1 MAANKYL
8 LTGCTPA
15 LITPFLAD
23 GSGVNVEV
31 IPSLVE
37 MHIEAGVSGFY
48 ICGSTGEGAAMTV
61 AERKVMAEATMAAV
75 AGRAPVVTMVGNCPI
90 DEAIELAKHAESI
103 GISGL
108 SSTVPKDKPK
118 DLEAAVEYFT
128 ALGGATALPF
138 YIYWIASTA
147 AGDMTAPK
155 YLEAVK
161 GIPNLAGIKVLT
173 SVSPSSTYSRLTPYS
188 FPSRFSTCKFT
199 DSNFFLFQQLMA
211 LGEGVLGRPFNCVTG
226 PDEMAVA
233 GLAMGSHGA
242 IGSTYNSQPK
252 LNVAMHAAYAAGD
265 VKLAAELQAKC
276 NAVIALFFEHCE
288 LFSGG
293 LKIIA
298 GIKAIYRAR
307 GFDVGHSRE
316 ATGVITE
323 AQEKALLASI
333 EALDWAV
340 E

>member
-1 MAANKYL
+1 MAASDKYL

-61 AERKVMAEATMAAV
+61 AERKAMAEATMAAV

-161 GIPNLAGIKVLT
+161 GVPHLAGI
-173 SVSPSSTYSRLTPYS
+173 
-188 FPSRFSTCKFT
+188 KFT

-252 LNVAMHAAYAAGD
+252 LNVAMHRAYAAGE

-276 NAVIALFFEHCE
+276 NAMIALFFEHCD
-288 LFSGG
+288 LLKGPG
-293 LKIIA
+293 TKIIA

-316 ATGVITE
+316 ASGVITE
-323 AQEKALLASI
+323 EQEKALLASI